1 MVKSMANKV
10 MRLGRTTIF
19 TVGLALLIG
28 LAVGLGSAVLAG
40 NGDPLLLGRANTASG
55 VTRLAGTQGVDGP
68 MLRITNNNAG
78 ANDTALDV
86 RVDAGEP
93 PILVN
98 SSPRVSNLNAD
109 LVDGFHAGC
118 ATGQRLIAGLCY
130 DENPQPANT
139 VSNAADDCHR
149 LGGQLPMAL
158 QIRAI
163 RGESGINLGTNATG
177 HWSANITFV
186 GTATPPNDLFA
197 IVVFDSGGV
206 QLVDDQELRPFR
218 CVYQPLTPA

>member
-1 MVKSMANKV
+1 MVRSVSNKV
-10 MRLGRTTIF
+10 LWLGRATIF
-19 TVGLALLIG
+19 AVGLAVLIG

-40 NGDPLLLGRANTASG
+40 NGDPLLLGRANTATT

-93 PILVN
+93 PMLVN
-98 SSPRVSNLNAD
+98 SSARVSNLNAD

-149 LGGQLPMAL
+149 LGGQLPTAL

-163 RGESGINLGTNATG
+163 RASPASI
-177 HWSANITFV
+177 SAPMPPAI
-186 GTATPPNDLFA
+186 GRLILRSSAPTPRRMTC
-197 IVVFDSGGV
+197 S
-206 QLVDDQELRPFR
+206 RSR
-218 CVYQPLTPA
+218 SLTPGVSN